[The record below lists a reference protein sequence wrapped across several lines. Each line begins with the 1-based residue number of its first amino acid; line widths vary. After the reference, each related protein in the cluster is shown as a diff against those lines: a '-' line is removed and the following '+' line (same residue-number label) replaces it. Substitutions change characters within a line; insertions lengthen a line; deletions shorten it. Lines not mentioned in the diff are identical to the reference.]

1 MKIKFNKK
9 RRNTKKYKSS
19 NTFNK
24 RKTTR
29 GGEIPPSLRRM
40 STSSLEQQQPQKTSN
55 SSNSSNSS
63 ISSNSSRVS
72 SLLNDE
78 YKLCKKILDTKH
90 AIRGE
95 RKVRLAI
102 KNNVDILQSG
112 NKIYLKNIEGN
123 DYTVTLN
130 PNDRDDIKEIT
141 TSNPLNST
149 EYPVTLVE
157 KIVPCQPFLQF
168 GGEPPLNVV
177 VEDDVSL
184 LPEIEEEEKSHLP
197 LDSDDDDEPPPL
209 PVEAQLQG
217 CAKKNEVLQKYLDY
231 YVVNERQQI
240 VAENIKLQDELTRL
254 KFSGVAPIEYQVRSA
269 GVVPYIKAEDL
280 YKQIDDVILDKDN
293 VDATSRL
300 QLVAT
305 LFRKEPFFKA
315 ATKNFFYKFN
325 VSPPPDEKLFDAI
338 DSKGQKIQMP
348 YPAVLFLRCQLGEG
362 NKLIIHGVYAV
373 TRRTTLQKRI
383 QPYEVDLKGIIKLET
398 KSSYEKR
405 EKEKK
410 LVSVRGTLQSFDLK
424 IDGHETNMTF
434 PDPDQTQ
441 IQRLADAIEAEKKS
455 VSGKG
460 TDYSLHRFNVNDVN
474 QQKLYNILKK
484 ITSDGSPVNKI
495 DIGDKTRSA
504 LTGAARSVAKSLLVN
519 GGKRKNMKYTMNK
532 IKIKNKRNTKK
543 HKK

>member
-19 NTFNK
+19 NTLNK
-24 RKTTR
+24 RNTTR

-40 STSSLEQQQPQKTSN
+40 SISSLEQQQPQKTSIF
-55 SSNSSNSS
+55 SN
-63 ISSNSSRVS
+63 SSNSSRVS

-102 KNNVDILQSG
+102 KNNVDVLQSG

-141 TSNPLNST
+141 TSNPLNSV
-149 EYPVTLVE
+149 EYPVVLVE
-157 KIVPCQPFLQF
+157 KIVPCQPVQQF

-177 VEDDVSL
+177 VEDDVLSL
-184 LPEIEEEEKSHLP
+184 LPEIEEEKSPLP
-197 LDSDDDDEPPPL
+197 LDSDDEPPPL

-254 KFSGVAPIEYQVRSA
+254 KFSGVAPVEYQVRSA

-405 EKEKK
+405 EKENKP
-410 LVSVRGTLQSFDLK
+410 VSVRGTLQSFDLK
-424 IDGHETNMTF
+424 INGHETEMTF

-441 IQRLADAIEAEKKS
+441 IQRLAEAIEAEKKS

-484 ITSDGSPVNKI
+484 ITSDGSPVNKN
-495 DIGDKTRSA
+495 DIGDKTSSV
-504 LTGAARSVAKSLLVN
+504 LTGAARSLTKSLLVN